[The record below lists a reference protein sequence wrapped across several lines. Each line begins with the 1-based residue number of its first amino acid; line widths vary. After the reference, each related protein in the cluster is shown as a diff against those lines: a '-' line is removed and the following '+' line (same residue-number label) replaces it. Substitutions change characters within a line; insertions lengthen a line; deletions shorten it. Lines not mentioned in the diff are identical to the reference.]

1 MKEDKE
7 RKTSRLDRT
16 TVHRSWVGRLPGHER
31 KRSVV
36 GPPEQHE
43 EWDRSQSG
51 MQADT
56 RVRCGSKDFGVFP
69 KGG

>member
-7 RKTSRLDRT
+7 RKTSRLDRA

-36 GPPEQHE
+36 GPPEQYE

>member
-7 RKTSRLDRT
+7 RRTSRSDRT

-36 GPPEQHE
+36 RPPEQHK

-56 RVRCGSKDFGVFP
+56 RVRCGNKDFGVFP

>member
-1 MKEDKE
+1 M
-7 RKTSRLDRT
+7 
-16 TVHRSWVGRLPGHER
+16 
-31 KRSVV
+31 V